1 MKKAYLPVVFLAL
14 TFRAPAGELPALQL
28 PQGVGVNIHFVRGHT
43 RDLDLIAAAGFKVV
57 RMDFSWSGIERKKGH
72 YDWVEYD
79 ELTANL
85 EKRRIRP
92 MYILDYSN
100 PLYEE
105 TVVSKDP
112 LNGQENRAV
121 AAPSRPESV
130 AAFARWAAAAVRHYQ
145 GRHVIWEIWNEPNI
159 GFWRPKP
166 DARQYA
172 TLALATCKAVREADP
187 GATLVAPATSE
198 IPLQF
203 LDTVFSAGVL
213 GYLDAVSVH
222 PYRPYRKPPESAV
235 QDYPMLRELMA
246 RHMPAGKKPL
256 PILSGEWGYAAHQGG
271 VSRDT
276 QAAYLARM
284 QLSNLLDGVPLS
296 IWYDW
301 RDDGTNPKER
311 EHNFGVVTND
321 LQLKPAYSA
330 VQTLTRTL
338 SGYRIERRLDVG
350 GRSNDY
356 ALRLVDGKGGRQLAA
371 WTLDAPHTVT
381 LTGLQPAETAT
392 GVESCGAP
400 FTPRINEG
408 ALLVE
413 LAAPPKYVALAT
425 SKEARKPGKD

>member
-1 MKKAYLPVVFLAL
+1 MKKGNAVIVFLVL
-14 TFRAPAGELPALQL
+14 IPWAPAAELPEPVL
-28 PQGVGVNIHFVRGHT
+28 PHSVGVNIHFVRGHA

-57 RMDFSWSGIERKKGH
+57 RMDFSWSAIERKKDH
-72 YDWVEYD
+72 YDFSEYD

-85 EKRRIRP
+85 EKRGIRP

-112 LNGQENRAV
+112 LTGGENRAV

-130 AAFARWAAAAVRHYQ
+130 AAFARWAGAAVKHYQ

-172 TLALATCKAVREADP
+172 VLALATAKAVREADP
-187 GATLVAPATSE
+187 AATLVAPATSE
-198 IPLQF
+198 FPLDF
-203 LDTVFSAGVL
+203 LDTVFAAGVL

-222 PYRPYRKPPESAV
+222 PYRPYGKPPETAV
-235 QDYPMLRELMA
+235 PDFQNLRELIA
-246 RHMPAGKKPL
+246 RHVPAGKRQM
-256 PILSGEWGYAAHQGG
+256 PIFSGEWGYAGYQGG
-271 VSRDT
+271 VSRET

-284 QLSNLLDGVPLS
+284 QLSNLLDGVRLS

-321 LQLKPAYSA
+321 LQLKPAYRA

-338 SGYRIERRLDVG
+338 NGYRIDRRLDVG
-350 GRSNDY
+350 GQSKDY
-356 ALRLVDGKGGRQLAA
+356 VLLLADGKGGRKLAA

-381 LTGLQPAETAT
+381 LEGLQPARTVT
-392 GVESCGAP
+392 GVDSSGAP
-400 FTPRINEG
+400 FTPRVIGG
-408 ALLVE
+408 ALALD
-413 LAAPPKYVALAT
+413 LAAAPKYVGLGNT
-425 SKEARKPGKD
+425 LK